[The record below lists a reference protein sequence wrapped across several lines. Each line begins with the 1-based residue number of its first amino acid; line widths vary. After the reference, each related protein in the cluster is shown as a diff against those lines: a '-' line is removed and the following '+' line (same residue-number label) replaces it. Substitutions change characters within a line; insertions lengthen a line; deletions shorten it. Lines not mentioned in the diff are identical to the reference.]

1 MKVKELVQLLVQLP
15 PDAEIGVQTSWNW
28 VSEISEIQT
37 IEEALTWEPSLQN
50 LGDCKYTIITRN

>member
-1 MKVKELVQLLVQLP
+1 MKIKELVQLLVQLP

-50 LGDCKYTIITRN
+50 LWECKYIIKT

>member
-15 PDAEIGVQTSWNW
+15 PDAEIGVQTTWNW

-37 IEEALTWEPSLQN
+37 IEEALT
-50 LGDCKYTIITRN
+50 

>member
-28 VSEISEIQT
+28 VNEISNVIT
-37 IEEALTWEPSLQN
+37 EEELVELEPMIQN
-50 LGDCKYTIITRN
+50 LWECKYIITR